1 MKTENTPKKSFPSHL
16 AVRKDESEI
25 TGWRQH
31 SLRIFGDGS
40 GQWKWSPP
48 TDMPLKQ
55 SGFAAG
61 KLPAAYSVR
70 RLAPCRQHRAL
81 NPDCAECC
89 TPVSAPMLVSK
100 QGANTVPLLTPKEY
114 YAATVRWRNQVKAAE
129 MKAVRNSVPKE
140 RSHGPVTLLTTLI
153 NKLKESRA
161 LLDKANQGKGNKNK
175 AVLQA
180 QAFLDSAL
188 ADAEAVSQKL
198 KR

>member
-1 MKTENTPKKSFPSHL
+1 MTTTNTPKSFPSHI
-16 AVRKDESEI
+16 AVRRDESEI

-40 GQWKWSPP
+40 GQWKWSLP
-48 TDMPLKQ
+48 TELTLKQ
-55 SGFAAG
+55 SDFLEEGQ
-61 KLPAAYSVR
+61 KPPVAYSVR
-70 RLAPCRQHRAL
+70 RLAPCRNHSKAL
-81 NPDCAECC
+81 SPDCAACC
-89 TPVSAPMLVSK
+89 TPVSAPILVSK
-100 QGANTVPLLTPKEY
+100 QGANAVPIMTPKEY
-114 YAATVRWRNQVKAAE
+114 YTVTVRWRNQVKAAE

-140 RSHGPVTLLTTLI
+140 RSHGPVTLLTALI
-153 NKLKESRA
+153 SKLQESQA
-161 LLDKANQGKGNKNK
+161 LLRKATKNK

>member
-31 SLRIFGDGS
+31 SLRVFGDGS

-48 TDMPLKQ
+48 TEVSLAESEWLDEGQ
-55 SGFAAG
+55 EV
-61 KLPAAYSVR
+61 PAAYSVR
-70 RLAPCRQHRAL
+70 KMMPCKTHSEYP
-81 NPDCAECC
+81 NEDCKACIQ
-89 TPVSAPMLVSK
+89 PVSAPMLISK
-100 QGANTVPLLTPKEY
+100 RGANTVPLMTPAEFY
-114 YAATVRWRNQVKAAE
+114 TATVRWRNRVKAAE
-129 MKAVRNSVPKE
+129 MKAVRHSVPKD
-140 RSHGPVTLLTTLI
+140 RSHGPVTLLTALVS
-153 NKLKESRA
+153 KLQESRA
-161 LLDKANQGKGNKNK
+161 LLRKATKTKS
-175 AVLQA
+175 VLQA

>member
-1 MKTENTPKKSFPSHL
+1 MKTERTRKNLPSHL
-16 AVRKDESEI
+16 AVRRDESEI
-25 TGWRQH
+25 AGWRQH
-31 SLRIFGDGS
+31 SLRVFGDGS

-48 TDMPLKQ
+48 TDVPLKQ
-55 SGFAAG
+55 SGFSDG
-61 KLPAAYSVR
+61 QKLPDAYSVR
-70 RLAPCRQHRAL
+70 RLAACRAHSKAF

-89 TPVSAPMLVSK
+89 TPVSAPMMVSK
-100 QGANTVPLLTPKEY
+100 QRANTVPLLTPKEY

-129 MKAVRNSVPKE
+129 MKGVRNSVPKE
-140 RSHGPVTLLTTLI
+140 RSHGPLTLLTTLI

-161 LLDKANQGKGNKNK
+161 LLDRANQGKE

>member
-1 MKTENTPKKSFPSHL
+1 MTTTNTPKSFPSHI
-16 AVRKDESEI
+16 AVRRDESEI

-40 GQWKWSPP
+40 GQWKWSLP
-48 TDMPLKQ
+48 TELTLKQ
-55 SGFAAG
+55 SGFLEECQ

-70 RLAPCRQHRAL
+70 RLAPCRNHSKAL
-81 NPDCAECC
+81 NSDCAACC
-89 TPVSAPMLVSK
+89 TPVSAPILVSK
-100 QGANTVPLLTPKEY
+100 QGANAVPIMTPKDY
-114 YAATVRWRNQVKAAE
+114 YTATVRWRNQVKAAE

-140 RSHGPVTLLTTLI
+140 RSHGPVTLLTALI
-153 NKLKESRA
+153 SKLQESQA
-161 LLDKANQGKGNKNK
+161 LLRKATKNK

-180 QAFLDSAL
+180 QAFLASAL